1 MAGCNWQKI
10 KSEYITKG
18 TSYRKLH
25 EKYGVSTRTIA
36 DKGRAEG
43 WVEQRKQYLN
53 KTTSDIVE
61 AVGAQDVD
69 RATKL
74 QTVADK
80 VLQMV
85 EAYIEASDPIEIDTQ
100 SMKHISG
107 VLKDI
112 KEVLRSPKDLEEQD
126 ARIAK
131 LRKEAEKEEDTNTEV
146 VITFGS
152 GGKKEWAE

>member
-1 MAGCNWQKI
+1 MRGWDKI

-18 TSYRKLH
+18 TSYRNLA
-25 EKYGVSTRTIA
+25 EKNGLSYKAIA
-36 DKGRAEG
+36 DKGREEG
-43 WVEQRKQYLN
+43 WVELRNQYLI
-53 KTTSDIVE
+53 KTTSAIVD
-61 AVGAQDVD
+61 ATAAQDVD

-80 VLQMV
+80 VLNMV
-85 EAYIEASDPIEIDTQ
+85 EAYIEASDPIEMDTQ

-126 ARIAK
+126 ARIKK
-131 LRKEAEKEEDTNTEV
+131 LRKEAEEESQDKEIKVTIESDIEV
-146 VITFGS
+146 YS
-152 GGKKEWAE
+152 R

>member
-53 KTTSDIVE
+53 KTTSDIVD

-80 VLQMV
+80 VLNMV
-85 EAYIEASDPIEIDTQ
+85 EAYIEASDPIAVDTQ

-131 LRKEAEKEEDTNTEV
+131 LRKEAEEEEKKDNTL
-146 VITFGS
+146 VIQFAEGS
-152 GGKKEWAE
+152 EDYAK

>member
-1 MAGCNWQKI
+1 MADWQKI
-10 KSEYITKG
+10 KTEYITKG
-18 TSYRKLH
+18 TSYRKLS
-25 EKYGVSTRTIA
+25 EKYGLSYRSIA
-36 DKGRAEG
+36 DKGNNEG
-43 WVEQRKQYLN
+43 WVELRNQYLI
-53 KTTSDIVE
+53 KTTSEIVE

-80 VLQMV
+80 VLSMV
-85 EAYIEASDPIEIDTQ
+85 EAYIEASDPIEVDTQ

-131 LRKEAEKEEDTNTEV
+131 LRKEAEKEEHNDNTI
-146 VITFGS
+146 VIQFAEGS
-152 GGKKEWAE
+152 EEYAR

>member
-1 MAGCNWQKI
+1 MADWQKI
-10 KSEYITKG
+10 KTEYITKG

-25 EKYGVSTRTIA
+25 EKYGLSYRAIA
-36 DKGRAEG
+36 DRGNAEG
-43 WVEQRKQYLN
+43 WVELRNQYLI
-53 KTTSDIVE
+53 KTTSEIVE

-80 VLQMV
+80 VLNMV
-85 EAYIEASDPIEIDTQ
+85 EAYIEASDPIAIDTQ

-131 LRKEAEKEEDTNTEV
+131 LRKEAEKDENQSKDVT
-146 VITFGS
+146 ITIE
-152 GGKKEWAE
+152 GGDPSWQS

>member
-1 MAGCNWQKI
+1 MRGWDKI

-18 TSYRKLH
+18 TSYRKLA
-25 EKYGVSTRTIA
+25 EKNGLSYKAIA
-36 DKGRAEG
+36 DKGREEG
-43 WVEQRKQYLN
+43 WVELRNQYLI
-53 KTTSDIVE
+53 KTTSAIVD
-61 AVGAQDVD
+61 ATAAQDVD

-80 VLQMV
+80 VLNMV
-85 EAYIEASDPIEIDTQ
+85 EAYIEASDPIEMDTQ

-126 ARIAK
+126 ARIKK
-131 LRKEAEKEEDTNTEV
+131 LRKEAEEESQDKEIKVTIEGDIEV
-146 VITFGS
+146 YS
-152 GGKKEWAE
+152 R

>member
-1 MAGCNWQKI
+1 MANLNWQKI

-18 TSYRKLH
+18 TSYRKLS
-25 EKYGVSTRTIA
+25 EKYGLSYRSIA
-36 DKGRAEG
+36 DKGNSEG
-43 WVEQRKQYLN
+43 WVELRNQYLI
-53 KTTSDIVE
+53 KTTSEIVE
-61 AVGAQDVD
+61 AVGAQDVS

-131 LRKEAEKEEDTNTEV
+131 LRKEAEKEDDTNTEV
-146 VITFGS
+146 VITFGA

>member
-1 MAGCNWQKI
+1 MANWQKI

-18 TSYRKLH
+18 TSYRKLS
-25 EKYGVSTRTIA
+25 EKYGLSYRSIA
-36 DKGRAEG
+36 DKGNSEG
-43 WVEQRKQYLN
+43 WVELRNQYLI
-53 KTTSDIVE
+53 KTTSEIVE
-61 AVGAQDVD
+61 AVGAQDVT

-85 EAYIEASDPIEIDTQ
+85 EAYIEASDPIEMDTQ

-131 LRKEAEKEEDTNTEV
+131 LRREAEKEEDTNTEV

>member
-1 MAGCNWQKI
+1 MADWRKI

-18 TSYRKLH
+18 TSYRKLS
-25 EKYGVSTRTIA
+25 EKYGLSYRSIA
-36 DKGRAEG
+36 DKGNSEG
-43 WVEQRKQYLN
+43 WVELRNQYLI
-53 KTTSDIVE
+53 KTTSDIVD

-80 VLQMV
+80 VLGV
-85 EAYIEASDPIEIDTQ
+85 VDAYIEASNPLEIDTQ
-100 SMKHISG
+100 DLKHISG

-131 LRKEAEKEEDTNTEV
+131 LRKEVEQEDTNTEV

>member
-1 MAGCNWQKI
+1 MADWQKI
-10 KSEYITKG
+10 KTEYITKG

-25 EKYGVSTRTIA
+25 EKYGLSYRAIA
-36 DKGRAEG
+36 DKGNAEG
-43 WVEQRKQYLN
+43 WVELRNQYLI
-53 KTTSDIVE
+53 KTTSEIVE

-80 VLQMV
+80 VLNMV
-85 EAYIEASDPIEIDTQ
+85 EAYIEASDPIAIDTQ

-131 LRKEAEKEEDTNTEV
+131 LRKEAEKEDDTNTEV

>member
-1 MAGCNWQKI
+1 MADWQKI
-10 KSEYITKG
+10 KAEYITKG
-18 TSYRKLH
+18 TSYRKLS
-25 EKYGVSTRTIA
+25 EKYGLSYRTIA
-36 DKGRAEG
+36 DKGSSEG
-43 WVEQRKQYLN
+43 WVEQRDQYLI
-53 KTTSDIVE
+53 KTTSEIVE

-69 RATKL
+69 RAAKL

-80 VLQMV
+80 VLNMV
-85 EAYIEASDPIEIDTQ
+85 EAYVEASDPIGMDTQ

-131 LRKEAEKEEDTNTEV
+131 LRKEAETEEKKDNTIIVQFAEGSEE
-146 VITFGS
+146 FG
-152 GGKKEWAE
+152 K

>member
-1 MAGCNWQKI
+1 MADWQKI
-10 KSEYITKG
+10 KTEYITKG
-18 TSYRKLH
+18 TSYRKLAQQH
-25 EKYGVSTRTIA
+25 GLSYRSVA
-36 DKGRAEG
+36 DKGSSEG
-43 WVEQRKQYLN
+43 WVELRNQYLT
-53 KTTSDIVE
+53 KTTSDIVD
-61 AVGAQDVD
+61 AVGAQDVT

-80 VLQMV
+80 VLSMV
-85 EAYIEASDPIEIDTQ
+85 EAYIEASGPLEIDSQ

-131 LRKEAEKEEDTNTEV
+131 LRKEAEKEETDTDV

-152 GGKKEWAE
+152 EGKKEWAE

>member
-1 MAGCNWQKI
+1 MAADWRRI
-10 KSEYITKG
+10 KSEYVTKG
-18 TSYRKLH
+18 TSYRKLS
-25 EKYGVSTRTIA
+25 EKYGLSYRSVA
-36 DKGRAEG
+36 DKGNAEG
-43 WVEQRKQYLN
+43 WVELRNQYLI
-53 KTTSDIVE
+53 KTTSDIVD

-80 VLQMV
+80 VLNMV

>member
-1 MAGCNWQKI
+1 MATGNWQKI

-18 TSYRKLH
+18 TSYRKLS
-25 EKYGVSTRTIA
+25 EKYGLSYRAIA
-36 DKGRAEG
+36 DKGNSEG
-43 WVEQRKQYLN
+43 WVELRNQYLI

-61 AVGAQDVD
+61 AVGKHEAS
-69 RATKL
+69 RASRL

-80 VLQMV
+80 VLDML
-85 EAYIEASDPIEIDTQ
+85 EAYIEASDPTSIDTQ

-112 KEVLRSPKDLEEQD
+112 KEVHRSHKDLEEQD

-131 LRKEAEKEEDTNTEV
+131 LRREAEREEDTNTEV
-146 VITFGS
+146 VVTFGS